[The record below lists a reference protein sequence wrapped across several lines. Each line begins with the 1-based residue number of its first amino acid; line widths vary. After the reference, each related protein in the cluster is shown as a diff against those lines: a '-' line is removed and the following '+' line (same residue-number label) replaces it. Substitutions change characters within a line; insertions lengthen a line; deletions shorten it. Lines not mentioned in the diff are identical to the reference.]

1 MVNCWTRRNSN
12 RKLKNI
18 SPRTELR
25 NMITKEEVINKE
37 DNVINDSATK
47 EVQTTE
53 AHTMVP
59 EKEATR
65 KLDKRAETTKKT
77 TEVPDNITITVVD
90 TEVPEM
96 TMVPETTMV
105 LEMITVPDKIDLTE
119 TIEKVVIIDLD
130 MKIMKK
136 VLNKDPATIITIKMA
151 KVNKEITTEVP
162 VNITTITTETRKVKV
177 VKKDS
182 IDQNVKKDKKE
193 TTTTD
198 LPDKTDLNVLTD
210 LNDLTD
216 PRESREPRED
226 LKTATRKKDP
236 LVKTIKVVTEPQE
249 IRKEKVRTNPR
260 DQLAD
265 QATLEIKV
273 GCP

>member
-1 MVNCWTRRNSN
+1 M
-12 RKLKNI
+12 KNI
-18 SPRTELR
+18 SPKTELR
-25 NMITKEEVINKE
+25 NRITKEEVINRQ
-37 DNVINDSATK
+37 DNAIKDSATK
-47 EVQTTE
+47 EALTTE
-53 AHTMVP
+53 VHTMVP
-59 EKEATR
+59 EKEATM

-96 TMVPETTMV
+96 TMVQETTMV
-105 LEMITVPDKIDLTE
+105 PEMITVPDKIDLIE

-136 VLNKDPATIITIKMA
+136 VLNKDPATTSTIKMA

-162 VNITTITTETRKVKV
+162 VIITTITTETRRVKV

-198 LPDKTDLNVLTD
+198 LPDKTELNVLTD
-210 LNDLTD
+210 LTDLNDLID
-216 PRESREPRED
+216 PREPKED
-226 LKTATRKKDP
+226 LRTATTKKEP
-236 LVKTIKVVTEPQE
+236 LVKIIKVVTEPQE